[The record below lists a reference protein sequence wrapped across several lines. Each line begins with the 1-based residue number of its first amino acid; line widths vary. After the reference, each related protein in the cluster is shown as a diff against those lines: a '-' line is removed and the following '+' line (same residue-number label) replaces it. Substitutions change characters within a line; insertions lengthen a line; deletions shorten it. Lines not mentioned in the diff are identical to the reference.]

1 MITEGLLDTL
11 LQGVNMK
18 QQEDSSS
25 LETIQRLVQEN
36 QRLTSENQRLAQEN
50 QRLHEQIGLLR
61 KREWQHQQRLGVTST
76 LLERPVSDM
85 RLSRR
90 TEHLLMIRGFRSL
103 GDIISAGRNAL
114 IEIPYMGIKSIS
126 EIDKYL
132 TTIGLSW
139 DTDVTTV
146 LENDSNS

>member
-61 KREWQHQQRLGVTST
+61 KREWQHQLRLGVTS
-76 LLERPVSDM
+76 LCW
-85 RLSRR
+85 
-90 TEHLLMIRGFRSL
+90 
-103 GDIISAGRNAL
+103 NAL
-114 IEIPYMGIKSIS
+114 SAICACRAAPSTCS
-126 EIDKYL
+126 
-132 TTIGLSW
+132 
-139 DTDVTTV
+139 
-146 LENDSNS
+146 

>member
-1 MITEGLLDTL
+1 
-11 LQGVNMK
+11 
-18 QQEDSSS
+18 
-25 LETIQRLVQEN
+25 
-36 QRLTSENQRLAQEN
+36 
-50 QRLHEQIGLLR
+50 
-61 KREWQHQQRLGVTST
+61 
-76 LLERPVSDM
+76 
-85 RLSRR
+85 
-90 TEHLLMIRGFRSL
+90 MIRGFRSL

-132 TTIGLSW
+132 SAIGLSW

>member
-1 MITEGLLDTL
+1 MDTL

-61 KREWQHQQRLGVTST
+61 KREWQHRQRLGVTST

-90 TEHLLMIRGFRSL
+90 TEHLLIIRDFRSL

-132 TTIGLSW
+132 STIGLSW

>member
-1 MITEGLLDTL
+1 M
-11 LQGVNMK
+11 
-18 QQEDSSS
+18 
-25 LETIQRLVQEN
+25 
-36 QRLTSENQRLAQEN
+36 TSENQRLAQEN
-50 QRLHEQIGLLR
+50 QRLHEHIGLLR
-61 KREWQHQQRLGVTST
+61 KRERQHQQRLGVTST

-132 TTIGLSW
+132 DTIGLSW
-139 DTDVTTV
+139 NTRVDSV
-146 LENDSNS
+146 LDQDQMET

>member
-1 MITEGLLDTL
+1 MDTL

-50 QRLHEQIGLLR
+50 QRLHEQMGLLR
-61 KREWQHQQRLGVTST
+61 KREWQHRQRLGVTST

-90 TEHLLMIRGFRSL
+90 TEHLLIIRDFRSL

-132 TTIGLSW
+132 STIGLSW

>member
-1 MITEGLLDTL
+1 
-11 LQGVNMK
+11 MK

-76 LLERPVSDM
+76 LLKRPVSDM

-132 TTIGLSW
+132 SAIGLSW